1 MNTITKITLG
11 TLSTLATVVTPA
23 LATYEVDG
31 YHFMDG
37 SEFGKNEQLATQL
50 INSLDDH
57 GVAVLDGEANNIRA
71 CNPQEDGSRVLGF
84 YAPKY
89 NFMVICSNSD
99 IPTWLMFETLV
110 HETVHVIQDLRD
122 GIDNESLIGPQ
133 GEYMSFLGK
142 NLSPAKAQN
151 IQAMYQKKDWAI
163 EAEAFFFETRP
174 QTVLNEL
181 QKFEF

>member
-1 MNTITKITLG
+1 MNTFTKIALG
-11 TLSTLATVVTPA
+11 TLTTLATVVSPA

-37 SEFGKNEQLATQL
+37 SEFGKDESLARQL
-50 INSLDDH
+50 ITSLEDR
-57 GVAVLDGEANNIRA
+57 GVAVLDGEANDISHCDPR
-71 CNPQEDGSRVLGF
+71 EDGSRVLGF

-89 NFMVICSNSD
+89 NFMVVCSNSD
-99 IPTWLMFETLV
+99 IPTWMMFETLV

-122 GIDNESLIGPQ
+122 GIDNESLVGPQ

-142 NLSPAKAQN
+142 NLHPEKAQN
-151 IQAMYQKKDWAI
+151 IQAMYDQKDWAI